1 MAETSSSPVVYWD
14 ASAILSVLF
23 TDKHSQIAKRRA
35 DREGFHLI
43 STLAYAETCAVIA
56 RVKRE
61 NLLSDLLIQAVQDS
75 LQKGPWRHLNA
86 LPERGMM
93 HDLSDKWSLK
103 GADLWHLAT
112 AKGLQG
118 QLPELSLLT
127 FDHRLLKA
135 AKGEGLSIRR

>member
-1 MAETSSSPVVYWD
+1 MADASSAPVVYWD
-14 ASAILSVLF
+14 ASAILSILF
-23 TDKHSQIAKRRA
+23 TDKHSQIAKRWA

-56 RVKRE
+56 RMKRE
-61 NLLSDLLIQAVQDS
+61 NLLSDLLIQAAWDVLQD
-75 LQKGPWRHLNA
+75 GPWRHLNA

-93 HDLSDKWSLK
+93 HDLSSKWPLR

-135 AKGEGLSIRR
+135 AEGEGLSIG